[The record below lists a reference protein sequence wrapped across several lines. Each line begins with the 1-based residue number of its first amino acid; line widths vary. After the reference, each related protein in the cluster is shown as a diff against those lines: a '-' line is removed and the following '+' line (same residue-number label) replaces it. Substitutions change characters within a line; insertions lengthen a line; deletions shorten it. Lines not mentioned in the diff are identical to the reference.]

1 MLLKNSSQSTRPI
14 IRVSGPPSSS
24 GMTYSPMQ
32 GMKTSIEPAMIPA
45 LESGT
50 VIFQKPHPGRGAQVG
65 GGLEQRTSILE
76 RVA

>member
-1 MLLKNSSQSTRPI
+1 
-14 IRVSGPPSSS
+14 
-24 GMTYSPMQ
+24 MTYSPMQ

-50 VIFQKPHPGRGAQVG
+50 VMRQNACQGVAPRSAAASSSRP
-65 GGLEQRTSILE
+65 SSLE